1 MPDPGFDGKVFSHE
15 WTRMSQRILCE
26 TCRKVRE
33 QERYNATPREKRDGK
48 VMLYSEA
55 IIQSAKTYRT
65 MSSG

>member
-1 MPDPGFDGKVFSHE
+1 
-15 WTRMSQRILCE
+15 MSQRILCE

-55 IIQSAKTYRT
+55 IMQSAKTYRT